1 MTPHDPDRTTALP
14 CVARPHTGLVHRD
27 GPCRCFT
34 GGPAPEHDTDLVAH
48 WSRFAGIDA
57 LPTGWTAPDRTEQE
71 SRPDA
76 GHERTAV

>member
-1 MTPHDPDRTTALP
+1 MTLPDPDRTTALP

-48 WSRFAGIDA
+48 WSRFAGIDG
-57 LPTGWTAPDRTEQE
+57 LPTGRTGSGLTGQGAQ
-71 SRPDA
+71 PGA